1 MLCARSRYLF
11 SGPCRNT
18 NKIPAITQLRE
29 NKMPREQLSVTIIT
43 LNEELN
49 IRDCLESVRWA
60 DEIIVVDS
68 GSTDRTVQICREYTN
83 RIWTNP
89 WPGMNEQKR
98 TAMEHAVHPWVLN
111 IDADE
116 RVSDILRDQ
125 ILRVLETQDGDG
137 YRFPRKNYFLGRWMR
152 HGGWYPDHVLRLF
165 RKERGRYRGID
176 PHDKVVVEGKVIT
189 LQAPLVHL
197 TYSSLSQYIAR
208 QNAYSSAS
216 ADALILKGSKIS
228 PLFILLKTL
237 WKFIETYV
245 VKMGFLDGFHGF
257 VAAMG
262 ASFSAF
268 WKYAKLWEHTRKEKS
283 TLPLP

>member
-11 SGPCRNT
+11 FWTMPQHDE
-18 NKIPAITQLRE
+18 ILAITQLQE

-43 LNEELN
+43 LNEERN

-68 GSTDRTVQICREYTN
+68 GSTDRTIQICREYTN

-98 TAMEHAVHPWVLN
+98 IAMDHAVHPWVLN

-116 RVSDILRDQ
+116 RVSADLRDQ
-125 ILRVLETQDGDG
+125 ILRVLETLDGDG
-137 YRFPRKNYFLGRWMR
+137 YRLPRKNYFLGRWMR

-165 RKERGRYRGID
+165 RKERGRYGGID
-176 PHDKVVVEGKVIT
+176 PHDKVVVEGKVST
-189 LQAPLVHL
+189 LPVPLVHL
-197 TYSSLSQYIAR
+197 TYSSLSQYVAR
-208 QNAYSSAS
+208 QNTYSSAS
-216 ADALILKGSKIS
+216 AEALINKGRGIS
-228 PLFILLKTL
+228 PLFIPLKTL

-262 ASFSAF
+262 ASFSTF
-268 WKYAKLWEHTRKEKS
+268 WKYAKLWEHTRKKER